1 MIPILAAF
9 VLLVVV
15 ALLVLRPLL
24 APRKPVDGRRG
35 DGPVSRPRDPVET
48 DDTSLTADALERLIA
63 LRRERM
69 RDGEREGPR

>member
-9 VLLVVV
+9 VLLVVI

-24 APRKPVDGRRG
+24 APGKPVDGPSG
-35 DGPVSRPRDPVET
+35 DEPVSRPGDPVKI